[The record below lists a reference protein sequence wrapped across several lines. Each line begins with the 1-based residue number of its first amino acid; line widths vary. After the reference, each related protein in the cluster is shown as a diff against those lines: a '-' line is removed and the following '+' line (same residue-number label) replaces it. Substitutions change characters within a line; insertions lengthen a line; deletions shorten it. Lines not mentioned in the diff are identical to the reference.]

1 MYNAPVPTGRT
12 RLKGENRMKRLLLL
26 MLTVGL
32 CSGLAQKQAAMNQLT
47 AEEKKEG
54 YILLFDGKSLDAWD
68 VRPGLEEVWRVK
80 DGVIENDSSKSGAT
94 LLTKEEFGNFVLK
107 AEFRA
112 HPQVNSAIMF
122 RQGKGRPATPG
133 AMTGYELQ
141 IRDKTLENRPGAWL
155 TGSIV
160 EVARAPEDATII
172 PNHWSTY
179 EVTVNGDHIVV
190 LYNGRKVV
198 DAHDARLTSGAIGL
212 QSAHPV
218 DPPGSGVEFRNLR
231 IKRLP

>member
-1 MYNAPVPTGRT
+1 
-12 RLKGENRMKRLLLL
+12 MKRFLLL
-26 MLTVGL
+26 MLTVGI
-32 CSGLAQKQAAMNQLT
+32 CSGLAQNHAAMNQLT
-47 AEEKKEG
+47 ADEKQEG
-54 YILLFDGKSLDAWD
+54 YTLLFDGKSLDGWD
-68 VRPGLEEVWRVK
+68 LRPGQEGVWRVK
-80 DGVIENDSSKSGAT
+80 DGVIENDSSNPGAT
-94 LLTKEEFGNFVLK
+94 MLTDEEFDNFVLK

-122 RQGKGRPATPG
+122 RQGRESPHTPG

-172 PNHWSTY
+172 PDHWSTF
-179 EVTVNGDHIVV
+179 ELTVDGDHIVV
-190 LYNGRKVV
+190 IYNGRKVV
-198 DAHDARLTSGAIGL
+198 DAHDSRLTSGAIGL

-218 DPPGSGVEFRNLR
+218 DPPGANVEFRNLK